1 MTDEESKAT
10 DELQAVVKG
19 VVTIDPLYASRKRQ
33 KQISE
38 VLEKHGFRCE
48 LRERFDRLHIVAFE
62 IAALQGD
69 PKEEVYRIVHESNG
83 WHEKDCKIRIL

>member
-1 MTDEESKAT
+1 
-10 DELQAVVKG
+10 
-19 VVTIDPLYASRKRQ
+19 
-33 KQISE
+33 
-38 VLEKHGFRCE
+38 
-48 LRERFDRLHIVAFE
+48 VAFE